1 MRHSLFIFLLSLLPG
16 VMSAQEL
23 NCTVQINSDQIEGTN
38 KSVFTTLQTS
48 ITDFMNNRRWTEMSF
63 TNQERIECTLSFI
76 VSKYENDVLTTEL
89 TVQSR
94 RPVYNANYNSTLFNF
109 RDTEVEFEYKEFDQ
123 LELVENTFT
132 SNLTAILAYYAY
144 VIIGYDMDSFSRLGG
159 TPYFQMAESIV
170 SSAQSTD
177 YAGWKAELSNSKNRY
192 ALVNNLL
199 DEAFKKYRG
208 YFYEYHRLGLDEMN
222 VNLTNARARI
232 AEGLPLVREANRA
245 RPSAIVVTIF
255 MDSKTDELVNIF
267 SGAPQEE
274 KQGAVEVLSD
284 IAPTRSADWERI
296 MNADA

>member
-274 KQGAVEVLSD
+274 KQGAVEILSD

>member
-1 MRHSLFIFLLSLLPG
+1 MKHRLFFFLLACLPG
-16 VMSAQEL
+16 WLAAQEL
-23 NCTVQINSDQIEGTN
+23 NCTVQVNSDQIEGSN

-63 TNQERIECTLSFI
+63 TPQERIECTFSFI
-76 VSKYENDVLTTEL
+76 VTEYENDVLTTEL

-132 SNLTAILAYYAY
+132 SNLTAVLAYYAY
-144 VIIGYDMDSFSRLGG
+144 IIIGYDMDSFSRLGG
-159 TPYFQMAESIV
+159 TPYFQMAENLV
-170 SSAQSTD
+170 STAQSTD
-177 YAGWKAELSNSKNRY
+177 YAGWKAEMSSPRNRY
-192 ALVNNLL
+192 ALVNNLM
-199 DEAFKKYRG
+199 DEAFKDFRN
-208 YFYEYHRLGLDEMN
+208 YFYEYHRLGLDEMSTN
-222 VNLTNARARI
+222 VTNGVTRI

-245 RPSAIVVTIF
+245 RPNGAVVTVF

-267 SGAPQEE
+267 SGASQEQ
-274 KQGAVEVLSD
+274 KQAAVEVLSD

-296 MNADA
+296 TNSD